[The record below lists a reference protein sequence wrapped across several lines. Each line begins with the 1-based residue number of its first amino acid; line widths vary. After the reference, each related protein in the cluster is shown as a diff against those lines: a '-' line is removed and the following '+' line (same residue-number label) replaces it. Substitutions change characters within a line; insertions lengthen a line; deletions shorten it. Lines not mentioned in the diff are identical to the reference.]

1 MACALEPSIVV
12 RELNMEKKELART
25 SSSLSTCNGLIPH
38 VVLFLW
44 IEFENWTQLEK
55 KRVEMR
61 TVESPCLIQV
71 DQNIFRKY
79 FVCCFFLSLSSSCR
93 PESSRECAICA
104 CHFGNN
110 PSQLYEYIGNHRSSE
125 QQQQSKKGMK
135 ERRLFA
141 FRSNLLHH
149 HPLLSFRQ
157 IPGQAHQSGQQS
169 VYVFKDNS
177 RNYGVES
184 NEWIQ
189 QKSLNNDRQRETWPE
204 PMWLP

>member
-44 IEFENWTQLEK
+44 IEFENWTQQEK

-79 FVCCFFLSLSSSCR
+79 FVCCFFLLVPTGVQSGVRHMCLPFRKQSISTVWVYRKSSQQRATTTEQKRDERATIVCLSLKPPPSSSFVVLSPDPKPSPTVR
-93 PESSRECAICA
+93 PAICL
-104 CHFGNN
+104 CF
-110 PSQLYEYIGNHRSSE
+110 
-125 QQQQSKKGMK
+125 
-135 ERRLFA
+135 
-141 FRSNLLHH
+141 
-149 HPLLSFRQ
+149 
-157 IPGQAHQSGQQS
+157 
-169 VYVFKDNS
+169 
-177 RNYGVES
+177 
-184 NEWIQ
+184 
-189 QKSLNNDRQRETWPE
+189 QR
-204 PMWLP
+204 